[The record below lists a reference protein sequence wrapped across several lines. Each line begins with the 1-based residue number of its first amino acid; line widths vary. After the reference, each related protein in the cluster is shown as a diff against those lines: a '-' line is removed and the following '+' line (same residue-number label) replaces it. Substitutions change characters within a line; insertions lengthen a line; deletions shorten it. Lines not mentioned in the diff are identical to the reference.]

1 MPILKINNQTIIPV
15 TVPTPYPV
23 GDVNMY
29 LAEEG
34 SGTGLALIDAA
45 VNTDDAWELLMRSLT
60 EAGYALKDIRRI
72 LITHHH
78 VDHVGLIDRIVSQ
91 TAVPVYVHPDAIPR
105 MKRDAEFLAKR
116 IEFFRQLYQESGCGQ
131 AGERQIDDLRRKLHD
146 NAHLKVQADLLPVT
160 EGNREGLAG
169 YQALETPGH
178 APDHLVYLDN
188 THRVMFSGDHVLPH
202 ISSNALVEPDAL
214 GRRMPTLVKYRDM
227 LRKCLVLQADLV
239 FPGHGEP
246 FKELQPLIRRRLERI
261 DDKAERLERLM
272 KDAPKTAFQL
282 AETMYPKEVERQFSL
297 VMSEVIGLLDYLEA
311 SGRAAKEM
319 DRGVWR
325 YFSVQI
331 G

>member
-1 MPILKINNQTIIPV
+1 MSIIKINNQAVIPV

-29 LAEEG
+29 LTEEG
-34 SGTGLALIDAA
+34 LGTGLALIDAG
-45 VNTDDAWELLMRSLT
+45 VDTDEAWDLLMHSLS

-91 TAVPVYVHPDAIPR
+91 AAIPVYVHPDAIPR
-105 MKRDAEFLAKR
+105 MKRDADFLAKR

-131 AGERQIDDLRRKLHD
+131 AGERQIGDLRRKLHD
-146 NAHLKVQADLLPVT
+146 NAHLKVQADLLPVE
-160 EGNREGLAG
+160 EGDQEGLEG

-188 THRVMFSGDHVLPH
+188 THRVVFSGDHVLPH
-202 ISSNALVEPDAL
+202 ISSNALVEPDAQ
-214 GRRMPTLVKYRDM
+214 GKRMLTLVKYRDM
-227 LRKCLVLQADLV
+227 LRKCQDLPVDLV

-246 FKELQPLIRRRLERI
+246 FEELGSLIRRRLERI

-272 KDAPKTAFQL
+272 QDAPKTAFQL

-297 VMSEVIGLLDYLEA
+297 VMSEVTGLLDYLEA
-311 SGRAAKEM
+311 SGRAFKEM
-319 DRGVWR
+319 DRGAWR
-325 YFSVQI
+325 YLPVKV
-331 G
+331 